1 MKCPKCHYLSFD
13 PEPRCRNCGY
23 TLALD
28 EGELTID
35 RVEPDAAEARPD
47 LLFRQEADPVTSL
60 DDIALAEPKPA
71 SPRRRRRTPAARGP
85 FDGPEITD
93 ASSSALAPALDAP
106 SGDADDEVVTL
117 TPEPGSPIV
126 PEPPPPLTLV
136 ERPVPPVRPAPAPV
150 PTDTM
155 IRHPKAP
162 VAPPTTELPLFVK
175 PMAPPEREPRIDPVA
190 LAVPEAPAPDIPIA
204 RPSATSVSS
213 RVAAAAAAETIKRP
227 LAAEKPRKL
236 GPLDHDLLEDLER
249 IETNERREAAVTA
262 SAGRVGFVSRLGAAT
277 VDALL
282 LGGLSAGMVW
292 ATLRWC
298 ELPIQQVRALPIAP
312 TVAFLLLVGL
322 GYLLLFTAAGGQ
334 TIGKMLFGIRV
345 VGDETPYSTGGAL
358 SLRQAVYRE
367 VVSLPS
373 ILALGLGFLPGLF
386 GEERALH
393 DRLAQTRVVR
403 A

>member
-1 MKCPKCHYLSFD
+1 
-13 PEPRCRNCGY
+13 
-23 TLALD
+23 
-28 EGELTID
+28 
-35 RVEPDAAEARPD
+35 
-47 LLFRQEADPVTSL
+47 
-60 DDIALAEPKPA
+60 
-71 SPRRRRRTPAARGP
+71 
-85 FDGPEITD
+85 
-93 ASSSALAPALDAP
+93 
-106 SGDADDEVVTL
+106 
-117 TPEPGSPIV
+117 
-126 PEPPPPLTLV
+126 
-136 ERPVPPVRPAPAPV
+136 
-150 PTDTM
+150 
-155 IRHPKAP
+155 
-162 VAPPTTELPLFVK
+162 
-175 PMAPPEREPRIDPVA
+175 
-190 LAVPEAPAPDIPIA
+190 
-204 RPSATSVSS
+204 
-213 RVAAAAAAETIKRP
+213 VAAAAAAETITRP

-298 ELPIQQVRALPIAP
+298 ELPIQQVRVLPIAP